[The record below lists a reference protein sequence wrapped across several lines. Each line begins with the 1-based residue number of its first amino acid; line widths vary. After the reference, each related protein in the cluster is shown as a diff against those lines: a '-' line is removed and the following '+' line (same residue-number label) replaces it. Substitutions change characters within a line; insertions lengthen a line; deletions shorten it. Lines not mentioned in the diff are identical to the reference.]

1 MDVGAVSWCG
11 RNESPNLAVLR
22 YCRMVALLMTSRLKL
37 VKLGVVGGEDANRCG
52 AAKHAKLSKPG

>member
-1 MDVGAVSWCG
+1 MVVGAVSWCG

-37 VKLGVVGGEDANRCG
+37 GVVGGENANRCG
-52 AAKHAKLSKPG
+52 GAKHAKLSKPG